1 MKNLI
6 INKGRYSELI
16 ITTTKN
22 VKFIVLIDNEDVEK
36 IQLYRWHM
44 QKKYVACKK
53 GCGHMYLHR
62 YLLNAPANLQ
72 VDHRNRNTLDNRKS
86 NLRICSV
93 KDNNRNHSKNCNNKS
108 GYKNIYK
115 VKNRELWKVAIRA
128 DGNEYVKYFKLDELN
143 QAIEWRNEVLKRV
156 HGEYANLD
164 N

>member
-86 NLRICSV
+86 NLRICSQET
-93 KDNNRNHSKNCNNKS
+93 NLR
-108 GYKNIYK
+108 
-115 VKNRELWKVAIRA
+115 NREVQKAEEKKENNSGQKYIYRSGNKWKVI
-128 DGNEYVKYFKLDELN
+128 
-143 QAIEWRNEVLKRV
+143 IT
-156 HGEYANLD
+156 YASKQINIGTYITISDAKNAVNSILD
-164 N
+164 NIIWNY